1 LLALGEAPDM
11 TSYNRYSHHVRRAL
25 THASQLVRR
34 YQHPYV
40 DTGHLL
46 VGVLLTE
53 GSIGCKILQAMD
65 LSADQAEPQL
75 QALYIAVNL
84 AESVTDKAYEMTLQ
98 LAADEAVWLS
108 HHYIGTEHLLLGIT
122 RVNAGHAS
130 ALLRQMGTS
139 SEHLRYRVRR
149 ALTEGATELDLQS
162 ARQMARFSELS
173 RRVINAAEQLS
184 LSLNHDR
191 VGIGHLIVVLAQ
203 ETRSPTAH
211 LLRDSGLDMA
221 RLQADLGQNN
231 RLLLTGIEGVLNQML
246 DLVERIGSH
255 YTGTEHLLLTLATDP
270 AAQAVLAYYGVQ
282 VEHLQQRL

>member
-1 LLALGEAPDM
+1 M
-11 TSYNRYSHHVRRAL
+11 TGYNRYSHHARRAL
-25 THASQLVRR
+25 THASQLVHR

-53 GSIGCKILQAMD
+53 GSIGFQVLRAMD
-65 LSADQAEPQL
+65 LNAAQAEPQL
-75 QALYIAVNL
+75 QALYAPLNVLPNDNAL
-84 AESVTDKAYEMTLQ
+84 EMTLQ

-122 RVNAGHAS
+122 RANAGHAS

-149 ALTEGATELDLQS
+149 ALNEGATELDLQS
-162 ARQMARFSELS
+162 AKQMARFSELS

-184 LSLNHDR
+184 IKLKHDH

-203 ETRSPTAH
+203 ETRSPTAR
-211 LLRDSGLDMA
+211 LLHDSGLDAA
-221 RLQADLGQNN
+221 RLQADLSQDN
-231 RLLLTGIEGVLNQML
+231 RLLLTGIEGILNQVL
-246 DLVERIGSH
+246 DLVERVGSH

-270 AAQAVLAYYGVQ
+270 AAQAILEHYGVQ
-282 VEHLQQRL
+282 VVFLQQRLDPR